1 MMKKTSRVNIAAK
14 ATIEK
19 LRAENKKIMPNHP
32 NTLSRIFKHDRPIK
46 CKDMKSSEFTILS
59 FQIRAIYKVQNFIF
73 VNGVLFYL
81 RVVGVL
87 WG

>member
-1 MMKKTSRVNIAAK
+1 MDIVVI

-19 LRAENKKIMPNHP
+19 WRAENKKMMPNHLNP
-32 NTLSRIFKHDRPIK
+32 LSRVFKHDRPIK

-81 RVVGVL
+81 RVVGAL